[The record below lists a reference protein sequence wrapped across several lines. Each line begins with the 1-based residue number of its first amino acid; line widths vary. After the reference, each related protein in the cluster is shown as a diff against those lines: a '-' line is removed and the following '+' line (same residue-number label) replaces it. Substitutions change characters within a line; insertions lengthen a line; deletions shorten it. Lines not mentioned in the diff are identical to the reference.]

1 MIDDKELTVECAEC
15 SGRTKTRSKE
25 ELSALLNRLSRIE
38 GQVRGIKSMVEK
50 SAYCVDILIQVSAVT
65 AALNSFN
72 RELLAEHIRTC
83 VADDIKAERADAVDE
98 LVEVLKRLM
107 K

>member
-1 MIDDKELTVECAEC
+1 M
-15 SGRTKTRSKE
+15 
-25 ELSALLNRLSRIE
+25 
-38 GQVRGIKSMVEK
+38 
-50 SAYCVDILIQVSAVT
+50 DILIQVSAVT

-83 VADDIKAERADAVDE
+83 VTDDIKAERVDAVDE
-98 LVEVLKRLM
+98 LVEVLKRLI